1 LGYGDSNDRGDNSFE
16 MGNYLPFVQYGT
28 ELMVESLHL
37 GKSHTC
43 ITFSENSMKC
53 WGINSNGELG

>member
-1 LGYGDSNDRGDNSFE
+1 MGYGDSNDRGDNSNE
-16 MGNYLPFVQYGT
+16 MGNYLPNVQYGT
-28 ELMVESLHL
+28 GLMVESLHL

-43 ITFSENSMKC
+43 ITFSSNSMKC